1 MAVTQET
8 LTTAQS
14 HPELN
19 LTGPSDL
26 RSDVEAKQ
34 TLVGGLLG
42 EVSCD
47 GLLVLNPDNFSW
59 LTSGGAAR
67 GVLDAES
74 LPALYFTGESRWAL
88 CANVDSQR
96 LFDEELDGL
105 GFQLKEW
112 PWHWG
117 RAQLLADLC
126 QGRNTAS
133 DEPAEQCRP
142 VGDALTRLR
151 RGMSPYE
158 AACYRA
164 LGQLLSHALDA
175 TGRTLARGETER
187 EVAGQI
193 SHRLVRHGA
202 QPLQVAVAADGRSR
216 TYRQPAYT
224 STPIHHYC
232 VLSATARK
240 YGLCARAS
248 RSIVLGQPDAQ
259 FR

>member
-47 GLLVLNPDNFSW
+47 GLLVLIEENFSW
-59 LTSGGAAR
+59 WTSGGAAR
-67 GVLDAES
+67 GVLDPES

-126 QGRNTAS
+126 QGRTVAS
-133 DEPAEQCRP
+133 DHPFNGGKP
-142 VGDALTRLR
+142 VGDRLALMR
-151 RGMSPYE
+151 RKLTSYDQ
-158 AACYRA
+158 ACYRA
-164 LGQLLSHALDA
+164 LGNIVSHALEA
-175 TGRTLARGETER
+175 CCRTLQPGETE
-187 EVAGQI
+187 
-193 SHRLVRHGA
+193 
-202 QPLQVAVAADGRSR
+202 
-216 TYRQPAYT
+216 
-224 STPIHHYC
+224 
-232 VLSATARK
+232 
-240 YGLCARAS
+240 
-248 RSIVLGQPDAQ
+248 
-259 FR
+259 

>member
-47 GLLVLNPDNFSW
+47 GLLVLIEENFSW
-59 LTSGGAAR
+59 WTSGGAAR
-67 GVLDAES
+67 GVLDPES

-117 RAQLLADLC
+117 RAQLLSDLC
-126 QGRNTAS
+126 QGRKVACDQPYGS
-133 DEPAEQCRP
+133 CHL
-142 VGDALTRLR
+142 VGDALRKLR
-151 RGMSPYE
+151 RVLSSYE
-158 AACYRA
+158 QACCRA
-164 LGQLLSHALDA
+164 LGQLVSHALEA
-175 TGRTLARGETER
+175 TCRTMTPGETER
-187 EVAGQI
+187 EIAGQL
-193 SHRLVRHGA
+193 SHRLLHRGA
-202 QPLQVAVAADGRSR
+202 HALILSVAADGRSR
-216 TYRQPAYT
+216 QYRQSGFTA
-224 STPIHHYC
+224 TPVRSSC
-232 VLSATARK
+232 LVSATARK
-240 YGLCARAS
+240 YGLCVAAS
-248 RSIVLGQPDAQ
+248 R
-259 FR
+259 